1 MIPSLRGMDCFAT
14 LAMTGTCRSD
24 AGVVIARN
32 EVTRCALSL
41 RGAQRRGNLQSIL
54 NMNILSINNLAKI
67 GREKPLFTGVTF
79 GIQDGEKAALIGRN
93 GTGKSTLLATIAG
106 VLQPDEGTVV
116 INKEAGVSYLPQ
128 TPAFLPD
135 DTIREHIFKNNSPK
149 LAVIREYEEICE
161 EMQKS
166 SAVVSTDS
174 ATEISSGLQHRY
186 DDIMHKMDVSDL
198 WNYEA
203 QISSILSTLGIT
215 DMTRRMGTLSGGMCK
230 KVALAQVLVEDT
242 KLLLL
247 DEPTNHL
254 DITTIY
260 WLQNYLHDTKRSVL
274 MVTHDRWF
282 LDAVCTNIYEL
293 ARNRL
298 KLYEGN
304 YSQYL
309 EKKETEAE
317 IEANTERRIESVLR
331 FEREWLLRGPCA
343 RGTKIKARI
352 QRDEQLI
359 NREKFKS
366 DKGFTFE
373 VKGKRLGGKVLEL
386 HNISKNYPKGY
397 VSEQGGGESLPLAS
411 AADTSSA
418 TPSPRGVAPKTP
430 EYVPVINNFS
440 YVFTKGQ
447 KIGIF
452 GDNGSGKSTFLN
464 IITGHLSPDSGSV
477 VVGVN
482 TKFGYYTQNPE
493 FADTNLTVLEYIKET
508 AEHMTLNDGKKEV
521 SASRFL
527 EEFGFEGKIQH
538 SPVSTL
544 SGGERKRLYLVR
556 LLLENPNFLVLDEP
570 TNDFDIFTMNILEQF
585 LENYEGCLL
594 LVSHDRYF
602 MDKTVDSLF
611 IMEDNGDISGF
622 VGKCSEY
629 IEYRDELKKSQQGD
643 FKGEKSPLG
652 EGVADKT
659 GASGSERGLGSEGEN
674 SPTLN
679 SPTMANNQTPQKKKL
694 SFKEQKEFE
703 KLNEEIP
710 ALEAEQKTLEEKMA
724 SSDFEEVRKAGERY
738 KEIEAL
744 LEEKYPR
751 WEELAERA

>member
-1 MIPSLRGMDCFAT
+1 
-14 LAMTGTCRSD
+14 
-24 AGVVIARN
+24 
-32 EVTRCALSL
+32 
-41 RGAQRRGNLQSIL
+41 
-54 NMNILSINNLAKI
+54 MNILSINNLAKI

-79 GIQDGEKAALIGRN
+79 GIQEGEKAALIGRN

-106 VLQPDEGTVV
+106 LLQPDEGSVV
-116 INKEAGVSYLPQ
+116 INKEAGVSYLAQ
-128 TPAFLPD
+128 TPLFTPS
-135 DTIREHIFKNNSPK
+135 DTIRQHIFKSSSPK
-149 LAVIREYEEICE
+149 LAVIREYEEICD
-161 EMQKS
+161 EMQKTSELGSTNS
-166 SAVVSTDS
+166 STG
-174 ATEISSGLQHRY
+174 ISSGLQTRY
-186 DDIMHKMDVSDL
+186 EQIMHKMDTGDL

-215 DMTRRMGTLSGGMCK
+215 DMSRRMGELSGGMCK

-293 ARNRL
+293 ARNKL
-298 KLYEGN
+298 KLYVGN

-352 QRDEQLI
+352 QRDQQLI
-359 NREKFKS
+359 NREKFQA

-386 HNISKNYPKGY
+386 HGISKNYPKGY
-397 VSEQGGGESLPLAS
+397 VSATGGEGLPLAPEPVVS
-411 AADTSSA
+411 TSSTTGSSA
-418 TPSPRGVAPKTP
+418 TPSNGGDPRNTP
-430 EYVPVINNFS
+430 EYVPVISNFS

-464 IITGHLSPDSGSV
+464 IITGQLAPDSGSV
-477 VVGVN
+477 VVGEN
-482 TKFGYYTQNPE
+482 TKFGYYTQNPV

-508 AEHMTLNDGKKEV
+508 AEHMTLNNGKKEV
-521 SASRFL
+521 SATKFL

-585 LENYEGCLL
+585 LEGYEGCLL

-611 IMEDNGDISGF
+611 IMEEDGNISGF

-629 IEYRDELKKSQQGD
+629 IEYREEVKQALRVAS
-643 FKGEKSPLG
+643 EPA
-652 EGVADKT
+652 EGVVKAT
-659 GASGSERGLGSEGEN
+659 GASAASEEAGTQGET
-674 SPTLN
+674 SP
-679 SPTMANNQTPQKKKL
+679 SPVNNQKKKL

-703 KLNEEIP
+703 QLNEEIP
-710 ALEAEQKTLEEKMA
+710 ALEAEQKALEEKM
-724 SSDFEEVRKAGERY
+724 SSSNFDEVRAAGDRY
-738 KEIEAL
+738 KEIDAL
-744 LEEKYPR
+744 LAEKYPR

>member
-1 MIPSLRGMDCFAT
+1 
-14 LAMTGTCRSD
+14 
-24 AGVVIARN
+24 
-32 EVTRCALSL
+32 
-41 RGAQRRGNLQSIL
+41 
-54 NMNILSINNLAKI
+54 MNILSINNLSKI

-79 GIQDGEKAALIGRN
+79 GIQEGEKAALIGRN

-128 TPAFLPD
+128 TPAFNEN
-135 DTIREHIFKNNSPK
+135 DTIREHIFKNDSPK
-149 LAVIREYEEICE
+149 LSVIREYEEICE
-161 EMQKS
+161 EMQQS
-166 SAVVSTDS
+166 SAEVSTSSTTGLS
-174 ATEISSGLQHRY
+174 AGLQNRY
-186 DDIMHKMDVSDL
+186 EAIMHKMDTADL

-331 FEREWLLRGPCA
+331 FERQWLLRGPCA

-359 NREKFKS
+359 NREKFKA

-386 HNISKNYPKGY
+386 HGISKNYPKGY
-397 VSEQGGGESLPLAS
+397 VGAGSCHAELVSAS
-411 AADTSSA
+411 HANKSRNKFGMTE
-418 TPSPRGVAPKTP
+418 
-430 EYVPVINNFS
+430 EYIPVINNFS
-440 YVFTKGQ
+440 YIFTKGQ

-464 IITGHLSPDSGSV
+464 IITGQLSPDSGSV
-477 VVGVN
+477 VIGEN
-482 TKFGYYTQNPE
+482 TKFGYYTQNPV
-493 FADTNLTVLEYIKET
+493 FKDTNLTVLEYIKET
-508 AEHMTLNDGKKEV
+508 AEHMTLNNGKKEV
-521 SASRFL
+521 SATKFL

-585 LENYEGCLL
+585 LEGYEGCLL

-611 IMEDNGDISGF
+611 IMEENGDISGF

-629 IEYRDELKKSQQGD
+629 IEYREEQKKNTVVSIH
-643 FKGEKSPLG
+643 PLRG
-652 EGVADKT
+652 HSTT
-659 GASGSERGLGSEGEN
+659 GTDSDDRWLSDAQHRIETTVS
-674 SPTLN
+674 TA
-679 SPTMANNQTPQKKKL
+679 TKKKL

-703 KLNEEIP
+703 QLNEEIP
-710 ALEAEQKTLEEKMA
+710 ALEAEQKSLEEKMA
-724 SSDFEEVRKAGERY
+724 SSDFDEVRKAGDRY
-738 KEIEAL
+738 KEIDAL
-744 LEEKYPR
+744 LAEKYPR

>member
-1 MIPSLRGMDCFAT
+1 
-14 LAMTGTCRSD
+14 
-24 AGVVIARN
+24 
-32 EVTRCALSL
+32 
-41 RGAQRRGNLQSIL
+41 
-54 NMNILSINNLAKI
+54 MNILSINNLAKI
-67 GREKPLFTGVTF
+67 GREKPLFTEVTF
-79 GIQDGEKAALIGRN
+79 GIQEGEKAALIGRN

-106 VLQPDEGTVV
+106 VLQPDEGSVV

-128 TPAFLPD
+128 TPLYNAE
-135 DTIREHIFKNNSPK
+135 DTIREHIFKSSSPK
-149 LAVIREYEEICE
+149 LNIIREYEEICD
-161 EMQKS
+161 EMGS
-166 SAVVSTDS
+166 NGANGAP
-174 ATEISSGLQHRY
+174 ATGLQRRY
-186 DDIMHKMDVSDL
+186 DEIMHKMDSSDL

-203 QISSILSTLGIT
+203 QISSILSTLGIS
-215 DMTRRMGTLSGGMCK
+215 DMTRRMGTLSGGMLK

-282 LDAVCTNIYEL
+282 LDAVCNNIYEL
-293 ARNRL
+293 ARNHL
-298 KLYEGN
+298 KLYVGN

-359 NREKFKS
+359 NREKFQA

-373 VKGKRLGGKVLEL
+373 VRGKRLGGKVLEL
-386 HNISKNYPKGY
+386 HGISKNYPKVENRKSVKKQAAPAGCFRIDH
-397 VSEQGGGESLPLAS
+397 SLIACGGVTGASTPVEGVADKTAAS
-411 AADTSSA
+411 ASERGLGSEGETSPA
-418 TPSPRGVAPKTP
+418 FT
-430 EYVPVINNFS
+430 PVIRNFS
-440 YVFTKGQ
+440 YIFTKGQ

-464 IITGHLSPDSGSV
+464 IITGQLAPDSGSV
-477 VVGVN
+477 VVGEN
-482 TKFGYYTQNPE
+482 TKFGYYTQNPV
-493 FADTNLTVLEYIKET
+493 FPNTNLTVLEYIKET

-521 SASRFL
+521 SAAKFL

-538 SPVSTL
+538 SPVSSL

-585 LENYEGCLL
+585 LETYQGCLL

-611 IMEDNGDISGF
+611 IMEEDGNISGF

-629 IEYRDELKKSQQGD
+629 IDYREEKRKEEKAQASSAKDCPVKPDNDKALSSS
-643 FKGEKSPLG
+643 GECAASSHGL
-652 EGVADKT
+652 T
-659 GASGSERGLGSEGEN
+659 GGST
-674 SPTLN
+674 SPT
-679 SPTMANNQTPQKKKL
+679 KKKL
-694 SFKEQKEFE
+694 SFKEQREFE
-703 KLNEEIP
+703 ELDAEIP
-710 ALEAEQKTLEEKMA
+710 ALEAEQKALEEKMA

-751 WEELAERA
+751 WEELAERT